1 MNRMLCA
8 GALQSQGCRTDGSEC
23 VRRTSALPASVVIL
37 GGLWLAAVWGI
48 AHGAPAV
55 VSVPE
60 QRVEDATAGKAARL
74 QDSVTISSTHG
85 GYIKEEP
92 TLGRLQTTVVIE
104 WQGAPTHAELR
115 ARVGNTD
122 PNFHHPIYL
131 NGHRIG
137 YTSGD
142 QDCAATCECF
152 DQAGC
157 REVYPFDPALLVQGE
172 NTVAVTNEGNVQDT
186 YKFFEATI
194 YISGDITGTTRS
206 YFPLQGGSRRADGS
220 PIEGVVQ
227 VPIGYDPGA
236 PTPLVIAL
244 PNSTPSTGVWTCY
257 DFEAKENGLKRY
269 AIRANEIGWLLASLD
284 LPSWYCSEATPFAAK
299 SPSLAV
305 QHDVINL
312 VSYVA
317 SHYNVDRTRIYI
329 AGFSAG
335 GGMAATIAAK
345 YPDVFA
351 GVVDYAGP
359 TDYGAWHSE
368 HLTGYSWCKEFDGSP
383 FDYQRRSSQ
392 WLARNLR
399 YTAVRLVY
407 GRNDQVVS
415 FHHGQDLFNLVE
427 AYGRTSWITHT
438 IPLNQPKKRNHV
450 EWVTGTSELD
460 LQWLS
465 QYSLVENV
473 QDLSIISDEGKDYY
487 WLRLAKAGVA
497 DDRWQGFAEVEASYD
512 PATGVIHIAA
522 HDNESPNRPLTLT
535 LDLVKMGLN
544 ASAPYEVQDYDL
556 ATGDF
561 ELLTVSPVAG
571 KLPVALRSNRFGT
584 VRRELLIYPAT
595 GSQLRRLILQ
605 QGAEGYSGAQDTY
618 IASPS
623 IGGDPDVPHGSTT
636 ALVLGYDARRTTL
649 LQFDISPVQ
658 DAVVRGGLVTSAQL
672 VVNLTQS
679 VSTELQIGAY
689 ALLRPWVDSQAL
701 WAWASIGQLWAGPG
715 ASGATDVRASAEYS
729 VSHVSAMGAYTFN
742 VRSLLQGWLAAPAS
756 NCGLLLKGYATASST
771 RYLLA
776 SSEYGV
782 TGMRPALIVQYLEP
796 PPAPTETPTPTYT
809 NTPTPTATR
818 TPSATSTATATHTA
832 TATRSTTPLG
842 TSTATATATYSP
854 TPTETASPTTTAT
867 STPTATRIWYAY
879 LPIVFRPLS
888 LLGVPHN
895 HWAKVEGTP

>member
-1 MNRMLCA
+1 MN
-8 GALQSQGCRTDGSEC
+8 
-23 VRRTSALPASVVIL
+23 
-37 GGLWLAAVWGI
+37 GLWLSAAWGT
-48 AHGAPAV
+48 ARAAPAV
-55 VSVPE
+55 LAVSLPQ
-60 QRVEDATAGKAARL
+60 QRVAPSVAGKTAHMEEP
-74 QDSVTISSTHG
+74 VTISSTVG

-92 TLGRLQTTVVIE
+92 TLGPLQTKVVIQWE
-104 WQGAPTHAELR
+104 GAPTHAELR

-122 PNFHHPIYL
+122 AGFHHPIYL
-131 NGHRIG
+131 NGQLIG
-137 YTSGD
+137 HTSGD
-142 QDCAATCECF
+142 MGCAATCECD

-157 REVYPFDPALLVQGE
+157 REVYPFDPAFLVQGE
-172 NTVAVTNEGNVQDT
+172 NTVSVTNEGNANDT

-206 YFPLQGGSRRADGS
+206 YFPLQGGSTRVDGS
-220 PIEGVVQ
+220 LIEGVVQ

-312 VSYVA
+312 ISYAA

-368 HLTGYSWCKEFDGSP
+368 HLTGYSWCREFDGSP

-392 WLARNLR
+392 RLARNLR

-407 GRNDQVVS
+407 GQNDQIVQ
-415 FHHGQDLFNLVE
+415 FHHGQELYNLVKD
-427 AYGRTSWITHT
+427 YDRSSWITHN
-438 IPLNQPKKRNHV
+438 ILLNEPKKKNHV
-450 EWVTGTSELD
+450 EWVTGITECASPCD

-465 QYSLVENV
+465 QYTLTENV
-473 QDLSIISDEGKDYY
+473 QNLSIISDEGKDYY

-497 DDRWQGFAEVEASYD
+497 DDRWQGFAEVDASYD
-512 PATGVIHIAA
+512 PATGVIRVTA
-522 HDNESPNRPLTLT
+522 HDNETPNRPLTLT

-544 ASAPYEVQDYDL
+544 TSGSYEVQDYDP

-561 ELLTVSPVAG
+561 ELLTVAPVAG
-571 KLPVALRSNRFGT
+571 TLAVAVRSNRFGM
-584 VRRELLIYPAT
+584 VRRELLIRPAA

-605 QGAEGYSGAQDTY
+605 QGTQGYSGAQDTY
-618 IASPS
+618 IVSPS
-623 IGGDPDVPHGSTT
+623 ISGDQDVPHGSTT
-636 ALVLGYDARRTTL
+636 ALVLGYDARRQAL

-658 DAVVRGGLVTSAQL
+658 DAMARGGVVTSAQL

-679 VSTELQIGAY
+679 VSAELEIGAR

-701 WAWASIGQLWAGPG
+701 WAWASNGQPWAGPG
-715 ASGATDVRASAEYS
+715 ASGATDVRATAEYS
-729 VSHVSAMGAYTFN
+729 VSHVSAAGAYTFN
-742 VRSLLQGWLAAPAS
+742 LQSLLQGWLAAPAS
-756 NCGLLLKGYATASST
+756 NCGILLKGYATASST

-776 SSEYGV
+776 SAEYSV
-782 TGMRPALIVQYLEP
+782 MGMRPALIVQYLQ
-796 PPAPTETPTPTYT
+796 PPAPTETPTSTPTH
-809 NTPTPTATR
+809 TPTPTATR
-818 TPSATSTATATHTA
+818 TPTATSTATATHTA
-832 TATRSTTPLG
+832 TATRSATPLG
-842 TSTATATATYSP
+842 TSTATETATCSP
-854 TPTETASPTTTAT
+854 TPTETASPTGTAT
-867 STPTATRIWYAY
+867 STPTATRTWYAY

-888 LLGVPHN
+888 LFGAPHN
-895 HWAKVEGTP
+895 RWAKVEGTP

>member
-1 MNRMLCA
+1 MKRATVLLGFA
-8 GALQSQGCRTDGSEC
+8 A
-23 VRRTSALPASVVIL
+23 IL
-37 GGLWLAAVWGI
+37 MSGLWLFAAWGI
-48 AHGAPAV
+48 ARAAPAV
-55 VSVPE
+55 LAVSLPQ
-60 QRVEDATAGKAARL
+60 QRVAHSVAGKTA
-74 QDSVTISSTHG
+74 QMEEPVTISSTVG

-92 TLGRLQTTVVIE
+92 TLGPLQTKVIIQWE
-104 WQGAPTHAELR
+104 GTPTHAELR

-122 PNFHHPIYL
+122 PGFHHPIYL
-131 NGHRIG
+131 NGQLIG
-137 YTSGD
+137 HTSGD
-142 QDCAATCECF
+142 MGCAATCECD

-157 REVYPFDPALLVQGE
+157 PEVYPFDPAFLVQGE
-172 NTVAVTNEGNVQDT
+172 NTVAVTNEGNAKDT

-206 YFPLQGGSRRADGS
+206 YFPLEGSSSTRPDDTR
-220 PIEGVVQ
+220 IEGVVQ
-227 VPIGYDPGA
+227 VPIGYDPSV

-257 DFEAKENGLKRY
+257 DFEAKEDGLKRY
-269 AIRANEIGWLLASLD
+269 TIRANEIGWLLASLD

-312 VSYVA
+312 VIYVA

-359 TDYGAWHSE
+359 TDYGVWHAE
-368 HLTGYSWCKEFDGSP
+368 HRNDYSWCKEFDGSA

-392 WLARNLR
+392 KLARNLR
-399 YTAVRLVY
+399 YSAVRLVY
-407 GRNDQVVS
+407 GRYDQIVQ
-415 FHHGQDLFNLVE
+415 FHHGQELYNLVKD
-427 AYGRTSWITHT
+427 YDRTSWITHT
-438 IPLNQPKKRNHV
+438 IPLNEPKKKNHV
-450 EWVTGTSELD
+450 EWVTGTAECASPCD

-465 QYSLVENV
+465 QYTLTENV
-473 QDLSIISDEGKDYY
+473 QNLSIISDEGKDYY

-497 DDRWQGFAEVEASYD
+497 DDRWQGFAEVDASYD
-512 PATGVIHIAA
+512 PATGVIRVTA
-522 HDNESPNRPLTLT
+522 HDNETPNRPLTLT

-544 ASAPYEVQDYDL
+544 ASTSYEVQDYDP

-571 KLPVALRSNRFGT
+571 KLAVAVRSNRSGK
-584 VRRELLIYPAT
+584 VQRELLVRPAT
-595 GSQLRRLILQ
+595 GSQLRQLTLQ
-605 QGAEGYSGAQDTY
+605 QGKEGYSGARDTY
-618 IASPS
+618 IVSPGIS
-623 IGGDPDVPHGSTT
+623 GDQDVPHGSATT
-636 ALVLGYDARRTTL
+636 LALGYDARRKAL
-649 LQFDISPVQ
+649 LQFDLNPLQ
-658 DAVVRGGLVTSAQL
+658 DAVARGGAIKSAQL

-679 VSTELQIGAY
+679 KNPELQIDAY
-689 ALLRPWVDSQAL
+689 QLLCPWVDSEATWSRAAIGQ
-701 WAWASIGQLWAGPG
+701 AWAAPG
-715 ASGATDVRASAEYS
+715 AGGAADVQATAVYS

-756 NCGLLLKGYATASST
+756 NCGILLKGYATSSST

-776 SSEYGV
+776 SAEYSV
-782 TGMRPALIVQYLEP
+782 TGMRPALIMQYLEP
-796 PPAPTETPTPTYT
+796 PPAPTETPTPTHT

-818 TPSATSTATATHTA
+818 TPTATSTATATHTA
-832 TATRSTTPLG
+832 TLMRTATPIG
-842 TSTATATATYSP
+842 TSTATATATGSP
-854 TPTETASPTTTAT
+854 TPTETASPTGTAT
-867 STPTATRIWYAY
+867 STPTAIRTLYAY

-888 LLGVPHN
+888 LLGAPHN
-895 HWAKVEGTP
+895 RWAKVEGTP